1 MKKGIVEV
9 QIAKKIVK
17 RKKNYNATSDALPGP
32 ELKKKKEERTRLLF
46 RTRILTIKKFLQISL
61 NAKILND
68 EN

>member
-32 ELKKKKEERTRLLF
+32 ELKTKRRKNKIIIQNQNSDYQKVFTNKFKCKDSER
-46 RTRILTIKKFLQISL
+46 
-61 NAKILND
+61 
-68 EN
+68 

>member
-32 ELKKKKEERTRLLF
+32 ELKKKK
-46 RTRILTIKKFLQISL
+46 KKEQDYYLEPEF
-61 NAKILND
+61 
-68 EN
+68 